1 MYGNVNQN
9 ARRPDDED
17 DAGDYGENI
26 EDNIDRVQVVSIRP
40 RVENSLV
47 TQLDRKQ
54 MKRQKKLIFQQYYR
68 GTFYSKCTSAT
79 AYDLSVQLNK
89 ESKEILWW
97 RIIGF
102 TDQVVHQKIDSD
114 L

>member
-26 EDNIDRVQVVSIRP
+26 EDNIDRVQVGSKRP
-40 RVENSLV
+40 RVDNSLV

-54 MKRQKKLIFQQYYR
+54 MKR
-68 GTFYSKCTSAT
+68 
-79 AYDLSVQLNK
+79 
-89 ESKEILWW
+89 
-97 RIIGF
+97 
-102 TDQVVHQKIDSD
+102 
-114 L
+114 

>member
-9 ARRPDDED
+9 ARRPEDED
-17 DAGDYGENI
+17 DAGGYGENI

-54 MKRQKKLIFQQYYR
+54 MKR
-68 GTFYSKCTSAT
+68 
-79 AYDLSVQLNK
+79 
-89 ESKEILWW
+89 
-97 RIIGF
+97 
-102 TDQVVHQKIDSD
+102 
-114 L
+114 